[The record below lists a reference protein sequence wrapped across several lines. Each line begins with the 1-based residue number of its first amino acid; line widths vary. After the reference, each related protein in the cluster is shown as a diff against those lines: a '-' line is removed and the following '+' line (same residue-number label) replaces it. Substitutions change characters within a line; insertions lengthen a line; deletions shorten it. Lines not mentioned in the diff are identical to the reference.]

1 MTLPDFPGEWEPCQ
15 RVMNGQTDRQTDGRT
30 AKSRTRIADSRQN
43 EISQTDD
50 RPATDLIIGDAL
62 NPPGEGAGFADYR
75 LINSTYVSVSVTN
88 IHEFLNLWPEPAT
101 PPYFGKQR
109 RLLPGDL

>member
-1 MTLPDFPGEWEPCQ
+1 VGTLPACDE
-15 RVMNGQTDRQTDGRT
+15 RTDRQTDGRT

-88 IHEFLNLWPEPAT
+88 IHEFLNPEINQTSLKEWKRHTSVKIKKNTELDRP
-101 PPYFGKQR
+101 R
-109 RLLPGDL
+109 